1 MAERTP
7 IGNPDNLQRTR
18 NRRAPLE
25 SRNLRETGTH
35 VPKHFADTKCEP
47 ELEPPVELPT
57 KKKNNGI
64 GLSRKKAKPDMPGG
78 NRN

>member
-7 IGNPDNLQRTR
+7 IGDTDSLQRSR

-35 VPKHFADTKCEP
+35 VPKHLADTKREP

-57 KKKNNGI
+57 KKKGI

>member
-1 MAERTP
+1 MAQRTP
-7 IGNPDNLQRTR
+7 IDNPDSLQRSR
-18 NRRAPLE
+18 NRRAPPE

-35 VPKHFADTKCEP
+35 VPRHFADTKREP

-57 KKKNNGI
+57 KMKGI